1 MHDSSLPLNEI
12 LRTLRCVREKKVKDD
27 ELILVPSISVSCGN
41 MVSTILALE
50 IPIQMCQFSM
60 LQIGIADR
68 IAMSQ
73 KVVELC
79 FVRVSNKC
87 S

>member
-1 MHDSSLPLNEI
+1 MKYYAHSGAF
-12 LRTLRCVREKKVKDD
+12 VKKKVKDD
-27 ELILVPSISVSCGN
+27 ELILARSISVSCGN

-60 LQIGIADR
+60 LQIGVADR